1 MSNICVTL
9 LGIWNV
15 RGINEIAKREE
26 VVDVFEWLAF
36 TETMKKESWEVSR
49 CGLSGIFKGVQVTE
63 RTRGG
68 WVLPFS

>member
-1 MSNICVTL
+1 M
-9 LGIWNV
+9 
-15 RGINEIAKREE
+15 
-26 VVDVFEWLAF
+26 VDVFEWLAF